1 MPFFIRLN
9 TQSSYRRKKF
19 VDKYIK
25 QIQTRMNRRLKSRGQ
40 SVTKQ
45 QVRDVYSA
53 VVKNLDKPTDVEMSV
68 VIEKLAQQVSSC
80 EETLDNGQLTVSA
93 KTEIEKPETIETT
106 SEENPDIWETL
117 QPPAEQLAEET
128 SAIATPI
135 ISQGLKEEAINK
147 DSALAKSEFNL
158 PTQQPEGISQA
169 EMTQAIAQAVQQV
182 GANNNAEALQLLTSL
197 ANELSADISDVQE
210 MVATLVAAY
219 LNKRQSV
226 LSTAINTLNT
236 LRSAQTESFQ
246 AGLNEDFFGQKRRN
260 KEAFLTNVHATFN

>member
-68 VIEKLAQQVSSC
+68 VIEKVAQQVSSC
-80 EETLDNGQLTVSA
+80 QETLDNGQLTVSA

-106 SEENPDIWETL
+106 S
-117 QPPAEQLAEET
+117 EET

-182 GANNNAEALQLLTSL
+182 GASNNAEALQLLTSL